1 MRQMTPT
8 ELRDY
13 LGADQPAPLLLDVRE
28 PWEYRIAHIEGSELI
43 PMRQV
48 QGHLHELDPGRPT
61 VVICHHGV
69 RSLQV
74 AYFLK
79 HHGFSDV
86 INLAGGINAWSRE
99 VDTAVPLY

>member
-1 MRQMTPT
+1 M
-8 ELRDY
+8 
-13 LGADQPAPLLLDVRE
+13 
-28 PWEYRIAHIEGSELI
+28 
-43 PMRQV
+43 
-48 QGHLHELDPGRPT
+48 
-61 VVICHHGV
+61 ICHHGV